1 MDSLAKPKNRALFL
15 VSVAVT
21 GAFAGAAV
29 WLFFF
34 VMEHG
39 IDYLWT
45 EIPHMLGVASPELAS
60 GPFGF
65 LPYPFFVCLLG
76 GLLIGLYEKLTG
88 TKTDDLNQVMA
99 KVKQDGRYPYD
110 NLGKL
115 SLAAL
120 LPLLFGGSI
129 GPEAGLTGVIAGL
142 CSWVGDR
149 MRRFGAEFREL
160 TLLGTQAALTA
171 LFTAPV
177 FGFVAPLAGSADG
190 DEDPAS
196 DEITIKLPKAQK
208 TVVYGIAIAGGLGTY
223 LLLGQLVGGGMGM
236 PRFESAEVGNLELT
250 WLIPLALVGTVCGWL
265 YFVSEHASEAL
276 SHAIGERPV
285 VKAMLAGLALAIC
298 GTVLPYTMFAGE
310 TQADVLMETYLT
322 IPAGVLI
329 ATGLVKAM
337 LTPALINL
345 GWRGGHFF
353 PVIFSGASL
362 GYGLC
367 YIDANYVA
375 TSRLHGI
382 DDGCGHASAGHGRGP
397 AAHVFPTQ
405 GYCLHDH
412 RRCYRRRHSASQA
425 AAQVVRWRTPGTCR
439 LPWICGWA
447 IATDC
452 GPRGSRFACLQV
464 ACPIDLGADGAADC
478 T

>member
-1 MDSLAKPKNRALFL
+1 MGNLAKPKNRALFL
-15 VSVAVT
+15 ISVAVT

-34 VMEHG
+34 AMEHG

-45 EIPHMLGVASPELAS
+45 EIPHMLGAASPELAS

-76 GLLIGLYEKLTG
+76 GLLIGLYEKMTG

-115 SLAAL
+115 SIAAL

-177 FGFVAPLAGSADG
+177 LGFVAPLAGSADG
-190 DEDPAS
+190 QGADGDEDSAS

-223 LLLGQLVGGGMGM
+223 LLLGQLMGGGMGM
-236 PRFESAEVGNLELT
+236 PRFEAAEVGNLELA
-250 WLIPLALVGTVCGWL
+250 WLIPLTLVGTVCGWL

-276 SHAIGERPV
+276 AHAIGERPSSRPCWPV
-285 VKAMLAGLALAIC
+285 WRLRLVARFC
-298 GTVLPYTMFAGE
+298 PTPCLPA
-310 TQADVLMETYLT
+310 
-322 IPAGVLI
+322 
-329 ATGLVKAM
+329 
-337 LTPALINL
+337 
-345 GWRGGHFF
+345 
-353 PVIFSGASL
+353 
-362 GYGLC
+362 
-367 YIDANYVA
+367 
-375 TSRLHGI
+375 
-382 DDGCGHASAGHGRGP
+382 
-397 AAHVFPTQ
+397 
-405 GYCLHDH
+405 
-412 RRCYRRRHSASQA
+412 RRRPMSS
-425 AAQVVRWRTPGTCR
+425 WKPT
-439 LPWICGWA
+439 
-447 IATDC
+447 
-452 GPRGSRFACLQV
+452 
-464 ACPIDLGADGAADC
+464 
-478 T
+478 

>member
-1 MDSLAKPKNRALFL
+1 MDNLAKPTNRALFL

-34 VMEHG
+34 AMEHG

-45 EIPHMLGVASPELAS
+45 EIPHALGVASPELAS

-76 GLLIGLYEKLTG
+76 GLLIGLYEKMTG
-88 TKTDDLNQVMA
+88 AKTDDLNQVMA

-149 MRRFGAEFREL
+149 MRCFGAEFREL

-190 DEDPAS
+190 QGEDADDESAS
-196 DEITIKLPKAQK
+196 GEITIKLPKVQK
-208 TVVYGIAIAGGLGTY
+208 TVVYGIAIAGGLGT
-223 LLLGQLVGGGMGM
+223 
-236 PRFESAEVGNLELT
+236 
-250 WLIPLALVGTVCGWL
+250 
-265 YFVSEHASEAL
+265 
-276 SHAIGERPV
+276 
-285 VKAMLAGLALAIC
+285 
-298 GTVLPYTMFAGE
+298 
-310 TQADVLMETYLT
+310 
-322 IPAGVLI
+322 
-329 ATGLVKAM
+329 
-337 LTPALINL
+337 
-345 GWRGGHFF
+345 
-353 PVIFSGASL
+353 
-362 GYGLC
+362 
-367 YIDANYVA
+367 
-375 TSRLHGI
+375 
-382 DDGCGHASAGHGRGP
+382 
-397 AAHVFPTQ
+397 
-405 GYCLHDH
+405 
-412 RRCYRRRHSASQA
+412 
-425 AAQVVRWRTPGTCR
+425 
-439 LPWICGWA
+439 
-447 IATDC
+447 
-452 GPRGSRFACLQV
+452 
-464 ACPIDLGADGAADC
+464 
-478 T
+478 

>member
-1 MDSLAKPKNRALFL
+1 MDNLAKPTNRALFL

-21 GAFAGAAV
+21 GALAGAAV

-34 VMEHG
+34 AMEHG

-45 EIPHMLGVASPELAS
+45 EIPHALGVASPELAS

-76 GLLIGLYEKLTG
+76 GLLIGLYEKMTG

-177 FGFVAPLAGSADG
+177 FGFVAPLAGSTEARVKTPTMSPR
-190 DEDPAS
+190 PARS
-196 DEITIKLPKAQK
+196 PLSC
-208 TVVYGIAIAGGLGTY
+208 
-223 LLLGQLVGGGMGM
+223 
-236 PRFESAEVGNLELT
+236 PRRKRRWS
-250 WLIPLALVGTVCGWL
+250 
-265 YFVSEHASEAL
+265 
-276 SHAIGERPV
+276 
-285 VKAMLAGLALAIC
+285 
-298 GTVLPYTMFAGE
+298 TVLR
-310 TQADVLMETYLT
+310 L
-322 IPAGVLI
+322 PAVWAPTCCLD
-329 ATGLVKAM
+329 
-337 LTPALINL
+337 
-345 GWRGGHFF
+345 
-353 PVIFSGASL
+353 SL
-362 GYGLC
+362 W
-367 YIDANYVA
+367 
-375 TSRLHGI
+375 
-382 DDGCGHASAGHGRGP
+382 
-397 AAHVFPTQ
+397 
-405 GYCLHDH
+405 
-412 RRCYRRRHSASQA
+412 A
-425 AAQVVRWRTPGTCR
+425 AAW
-439 LPWICGWA
+439 
-447 IATDC
+447 
-452 GPRGSRFACLQV
+452 
-464 ACPIDLGADGAADC
+464 ACPGSSPPRWA

>member
-1 MDSLAKPKNRALFL
+1 MDKLAKPKNRALFL
-15 VSVAVT
+15 ISVAVT
-21 GAFAGAAV
+21 GALAGAAV

-34 VMEHG
+34 AMEHG
-39 IDYLWT
+39 IDFFWT
-45 EIPHMLGVASPELAS
+45 EIPHMLGAASPELAS
-60 GPFGF
+60 GPFGC

-76 GLLIGLYEKLTG
+76 GLLIGLYEKVTG

-190 DEDPAS
+190 DEDSAS

-208 TVVYGIAIAGGLGTY
+208 TVVYCIAMAGGLGTY
-223 LLLGQLVGGGMGM
+223 RLLGQHMGGGMGM
-236 PRFESAEVGNLELT
+236 PRFEAAEMGSLELT
-250 WLIPLALVGTVCGWL
+250 WLIPLTLVGMVCGWL
-265 YFVSEHASEAL
+265 YFVSEHVSEAL
-276 SHAIGERPV
+276 AHAIGERPV
-285 VKAMLAGLALAIC
+285 AKAMLAGLVLAAC

-337 LTPALINL
+337 LTPALINM

-353 PVIFSGASL
+353 PVIFSGVSL
-362 GYGLC
+362 GYG
-367 YIDANYVA
+367 
-375 TSRLHGI
+375 
-382 DDGCGHASAGHGRGP
+382 
-397 AAHVFPTQ
+397 
-405 GYCLHDH
+405 
-412 RRCYRRRHSASQA
+412 
-425 AAQVVRWRTPGTCR
+425 
-439 LPWICGWA
+439 
-447 IATDC
+447 
-452 GPRGSRFACLQV
+452 FAL
-464 ACPIDLGADGAADC
+464 LTGADPVFCVAVCTASTMGAVMRQPVMVVGLLLMCFPLKGIVAMIVAAVIAAGIPLPKPLRK
-478 T
+478 

>member
-1 MDSLAKPKNRALFL
+1 MDNLAKPTNRALFL

-34 VMEHG
+34 AMEHG

-45 EIPHMLGVASPELAS
+45 EIPHALGVASPELAS

-76 GLLIGLYEKLTG
+76 GLLIGLYEKTTG

-115 SLAAL
+115 SIAAL

-177 FGFVAPLAGSADG
+177 FGFVAPLAGSTDGQGEDAD
-190 DEDPAS
+190 DESAS

-223 LLLGQLVGGGMGM
+223 LLLGQLMGGGMGM
-236 PRFESAEVGNLELT
+236 P
-250 WLIPLALVGTVCGWL
+250 
-265 YFVSEHASEAL
+265 AL

-353 PVIFSGASL
+353 PVIFSGVSL
-362 GYGLC
+362 GYGL
-367 YIDANYVA
+367 
-375 TSRLHGI
+375 
-382 DDGCGHASAGHGRGP
+382 
-397 AAHVFPTQ
+397 
-405 GYCLHDH
+405 
-412 RRCYRRRHSASQA
+412 
-425 AAQVVRWRTPGTCR
+425 
-439 LPWICGWA
+439 A
-447 IATDC
+447 ILT
-452 GPRGSRFACLQV
+452 
-464 ACPIDLGADGAADC
+464 GADPVFCVAVCTASTMGAVMRQPVMVVGLLLMCFPLKGIVCMIIAAVIAAGIPLPKPLC
-478 T
+478 K

>member
-1 MDSLAKPKNRALFL
+1 
-15 VSVAVT
+15 
-21 GAFAGAAV
+21 
-29 WLFFF
+29 
-34 VMEHG
+34 
-39 IDYLWT
+39 
-45 EIPHMLGVASPELAS
+45 
-60 GPFGF
+60 
-65 LPYPFFVCLLG
+65 
-76 GLLIGLYEKLTG
+76 
-88 TKTDDLNQVMA
+88 MA

-190 DEDPAS
+190 DEGSAS

-223 LLLGQLVGGGMGM
+223 LLLGQLMGGGMGM
-236 PRFESAEVGNLELT
+236 PRFEAAEVGNLELA
-250 WLIPLALVGTVCGWL
+250 WLIPLSLIGMVCGWL
-265 YFVSEHASEAL
+265 FFVSEHASEAL
-276 SHAIGERPV
+276 AHAIGERPV
-285 VKAMLAGLALAIC
+285 VKAMLAGLVLAAC
-298 GTVLPYTMFAGE
+298 GTVLPFTMFAGE

-353 PVIFSGASL
+353 PVIFSGVSL
-362 GYGLC
+362 GYGL
-367 YIDANYVA
+367 
-375 TSRLHGI
+375 
-382 DDGCGHASAGHGRGP
+382 
-397 AAHVFPTQ
+397 
-405 GYCLHDH
+405 
-412 RRCYRRRHSASQA
+412 
-425 AAQVVRWRTPGTCR
+425 
-439 LPWICGWA
+439 A
-447 IATDC
+447 ILT
-452 GPRGSRFACLQV
+452 
-464 ACPIDLGADGAADC
+464 GADPVFCVAVCTASTMGAVMRQPVMVVGLLLMCFPLKGIVCMIIAAVIAAGIPLPKPLRK
-478 T
+478 

>member
-1 MDSLAKPKNRALFL
+1 MDNLAKPKNRALFL
-15 VSVAVT
+15 ISVALT
-21 GAFAGAAV
+21 GALAGAAV

-34 VMEHG
+34 AMEHG
-39 IDYLWT
+39 IDFFWT
-45 EIPHMLGVASPELAS
+45 EAPHMLGAASPELAS
-60 GPFGF
+60 GPFGC
-65 LPYPFFVCLLG
+65 LPYPFFVCLAG
-76 GLLIGLYEKLTG
+76 GLLIGLYEKMTG
-88 TKTDDLNQVMA
+88 AKTDDLNQVMA

-115 SLAAL
+115 SISAL

-190 DEDPAS
+190 QEES
-196 DEITIKLPKAQK
+196 FDEITIKLPKAQK

-223 LLLGQLVGGGMGM
+223 LLLGQLMGGGMGM
-236 PRFESAEVGNLELT
+236 PRFEAAEVGSLELT
-250 WLIPLALVGTVCGWL
+250 WLIPLTLVGMVCGWL
-265 YFVSEHASEAL
+265 FFVSEHASEAL
-276 SHAIGERPV
+276 AHAIGERPV
-285 VKAMLAGLALAIC
+285 VKAMLAGLALAAC
-298 GTVLPYTMFAGE
+298 GTVLPFTMFAGE

-353 PVIFSGASL
+353 PVIFSGVSL
-362 GYGLC
+362 GYG
-367 YIDANYVA
+367 
-375 TSRLHGI
+375 
-382 DDGCGHASAGHGRGP
+382 
-397 AAHVFPTQ
+397 
-405 GYCLHDH
+405 
-412 RRCYRRRHSASQA
+412 
-425 AAQVVRWRTPGTCR
+425 
-439 LPWICGWA
+439 
-447 IATDC
+447 
-452 GPRGSRFACLQV
+452 FAL
-464 ACPIDLGADGAADC
+464 LTGADPVFCVAVCTASTMGAVMRQPVMVVGLLLMCFPLKGIVAMIIAAVIAAGIPLPKPLRK
-478 T
+478 

>member
-1 MDSLAKPKNRALFL
+1 MARLAFCR
-15 VSVAVT
+15 T
-21 GAFAGAAV
+21 R
-29 WLFFF
+29 
-34 VMEHG
+34 
-39 IDYLWT
+39 
-45 EIPHMLGVASPELAS
+45 
-60 GPFGF
+60 
-65 LPYPFFVCLLG
+65 FFVCLLG

-223 LLLGQLVGGGMGM
+223 LLLGQLMGGGMGM
-236 PRFESAEVGNLELT
+236 PRFEAAEVGNLELV

-337 LTPALINL
+337 LTPALINM

-353 PVIFSGASL
+353 PVIFSGVSL
-362 GYGLC
+362 GYGL
-367 YIDANYVA
+367 
-375 TSRLHGI
+375 
-382 DDGCGHASAGHGRGP
+382 
-397 AAHVFPTQ
+397 
-405 GYCLHDH
+405 
-412 RRCYRRRHSASQA
+412 
-425 AAQVVRWRTPGTCR
+425 
-439 LPWICGWA
+439 A
-447 IATDC
+447 ILT
-452 GPRGSRFACLQV
+452 
-464 ACPIDLGADGAADC
+464 GADPVFCVAVCTASTMGAVMRQPVMVVGLLLMCFPLKGIVCMIIAAVIAAGIPLPKPLRK
-478 T
+478 

>member
-1 MDSLAKPKNRALFL
+1 MDSLAKPTNRALFL
-15 VSVAVT
+15 ASVAVT

-34 VMEHG
+34 AMEHG

-45 EIPHMLGVASPELAS
+45 EIPHALGVASPELAS

-76 GLLIGLYEKLTG
+76 GLLIGLYEKMTG

-99 KVKQDGRYPYD
+99 KVKRDGRYPYD

-190 DEDPAS
+190 QGAGDGDDSES
-196 DEITIKLPKAQK
+196 GEIIIRLPKAQK

-223 LLLGQLVGGGMGM
+223 LLLGQL
-236 PRFESAEVGNLELT
+236 A
-250 WLIPLALVGTVCGWL
+250 
-265 YFVSEHASEAL
+265 
-276 SHAIGERPV
+276 HAIGERPV

-337 LTPALINL
+337 LAPALINL

-353 PVIFSGASL
+353 PVIFSGVSL
-362 GYGLC
+362 GYGL
-367 YIDANYVA
+367 
-375 TSRLHGI
+375 
-382 DDGCGHASAGHGRGP
+382 
-397 AAHVFPTQ
+397 
-405 GYCLHDH
+405 
-412 RRCYRRRHSASQA
+412 
-425 AAQVVRWRTPGTCR
+425 
-439 LPWICGWA
+439 A
-447 IATDC
+447 ILT
-452 GPRGSRFACLQV
+452 
-464 ACPIDLGADGAADC
+464 GADPVFCVAVCTASTTGAVMRQPVMVVGLLLMCFPLKGIVCMIIAAVIAAGIPLPKPLRK
-478 T
+478 

>member
-1 MDSLAKPKNRALFL
+1 MDNLAKPKNRALFL

-34 VMEHG
+34 AMEHG

-45 EIPHMLGVASPELAS
+45 EIPHALGVASPELAS

-76 GLLIGLYEKLTG
+76 GLLIGLYEKMTG

-236 PRFESAEVGNLELT
+236 PRFESAEVGNLELA
-250 WLIPLALVGTVCGWL
+250 WLIPLSLVGTVCGWL

-337 LTPALINL
+337 LTPALINM

-353 PVIFSGASL
+353 PVIFSGVSL
-362 GYGLC
+362 GYGL
-367 YIDANYVA
+367 
-375 TSRLHGI
+375 
-382 DDGCGHASAGHGRGP
+382 
-397 AAHVFPTQ
+397 
-405 GYCLHDH
+405 
-412 RRCYRRRHSASQA
+412 
-425 AAQVVRWRTPGTCR
+425 
-439 LPWICGWA
+439 A
-447 IATDC
+447 ILT
-452 GPRGSRFACLQV
+452 
-464 ACPIDLGADGAADC
+464 GADPVFCVVVCTASTMGAVMRQPVMVVGLLLMCFPLKGIVCMIIAAVIAAGIPLPKPLRK
-478 T
+478 

>member
-1 MDSLAKPKNRALFL
+1 MDKLAKPTNRALFL

-45 EIPHMLGVASPELAS
+45 EIPHTLGVASPELAS

-76 GLLIGLYEKLTG
+76 GLLIGLYEKMTD
-88 TKTDDLNQVMA
+88 TKTDNLNQVMA

-110 NLGKL
+110 TLGKL
-115 SLAAL
+115 SRAAL

-190 DEDPAS
+190 QGEDADDESAS

-208 TVVYGIAIAGGLGTY
+208 TVVYGIAIAPFA
-223 LLLGQLVGGGMGM
+223 VGC
-236 PRFESAEVGNLELT
+236 T
-250 WLIPLALVGTVCGWL
+250 
-265 YFVSEHASEAL
+265 L
-276 SHAIGERPV
+276 SPSTRA
-285 VKAMLAGLALAIC
+285 
-298 GTVLPYTMFAGE
+298 
-310 TQADVLMETYLT
+310 
-322 IPAGVLI
+322 
-329 ATGLVKAM
+329 
-337 LTPALINL
+337 
-345 GWRGGHFF
+345 
-353 PVIFSGASL
+353 
-362 GYGLC
+362 
-367 YIDANYVA
+367 
-375 TSRLHGI
+375 
-382 DDGCGHASAGHGRGP
+382 
-397 AAHVFPTQ
+397 
-405 GYCLHDH
+405 
-412 RRCYRRRHSASQA
+412 RRCPMQ
-425 AAQVVRWRTPGTCR
+425 
-439 LPWICGWA
+439 
-447 IATDC
+447 
-452 GPRGSRFACLQV
+452 
-464 ACPIDLGADGAADC
+464 
-478 T
+478 

>member
-1 MDSLAKPKNRALFL
+1 MDNLAKPTNRVLFL

-21 GAFAGAAV
+21 GALAGAAV

-34 VMEHG
+34 AMEHG

-45 EIPHMLGVASPELAS
+45 EIPHALGVASPELAS

-65 LPYPFFVCLLG
+65 LPYPLFVCLLG

-88 TKTDDLNQVMA
+88 AKTDNLNQVMA

-160 TLLGTQAALTA
+160 TLLGIQAALTA

-190 DEDPAS
+190 QGEDAHNESAS

-208 TVVYGIAIAGGLGTY
+208 TVVYGIAIAGGLGAY

-236 PRFESAEVGNLELT
+236 PRFESAEVGNLEL
-250 WLIPLALVGTVCGWL
+250 V
-265 YFVSEHASEAL
+265 
-276 SHAIGERPV
+276 
-285 VKAMLAGLALAIC
+285 
-298 GTVLPYTMFAGE
+298 
-310 TQADVLMETYLT
+310 
-322 IPAGVLI
+322 
-329 ATGLVKAM
+329 
-337 LTPALINL
+337 
-345 GWRGGHFF
+345 
-353 PVIFSGASL
+353 
-362 GYGLC
+362 
-367 YIDANYVA
+367 
-375 TSRLHGI
+375 
-382 DDGCGHASAGHGRGP
+382 
-397 AAHVFPTQ
+397 
-405 GYCLHDH
+405 
-412 RRCYRRRHSASQA
+412 
-425 AAQVVRWRTPGTCR
+425 
-439 LPWICGWA
+439 
-447 IATDC
+447 
-452 GPRGSRFACLQV
+452 
-464 ACPIDLGADGAADC
+464 
-478 T
+478 

>member
-1 MDSLAKPKNRALFL
+1 MDNLAKPTNRVLFL

-34 VMEHG
+34 AMEHG

-45 EIPHMLGVASPELAS
+45 EIPNALGVASPELAS

-76 GLLIGLYEKLTG
+76 GLLIGLYEKMTG

-99 KVKQDGRYPYD
+99 KVKQDGCYPYD

-177 FGFVAPLAGSADG
+177 
-190 DEDPAS
+190 
-196 DEITIKLPKAQK
+196 
-208 TVVYGIAIAGGLGTY
+208 
-223 LLLGQLVGGGMGM
+223 
-236 PRFESAEVGNLELT
+236 
-250 WLIPLALVGTVCGWL
+250 LALWRRL
-265 YFVSEHASEAL
+265 PEAL
-276 SHAIGERPV
+276 TARVPAMAMIPNPV
-285 VKAMLAGLALAIC
+285 
-298 GTVLPYTMFAGE
+298 
-310 TQADVLMETYLT
+310 
-322 IPAGVLI
+322 
-329 ATGLVKAM
+329 
-337 LTPALINL
+337 
-345 GWRGGHFF
+345 R
-353 PVIFSGASL
+353 
-362 GYGLC
+362 
-367 YIDANYVA
+367 
-375 TSRLHGI
+375 
-382 DDGCGHASAGHGRGP
+382 
-397 AAHVFPTQ
+397 
-405 GYCLHDH
+405 
-412 RRCYRRRHSASQA
+412 
-425 AAQVVRWRTPGTCR
+425 
-439 LPWICGWA
+439 
-447 IATDC
+447 
-452 GPRGSRFACLQV
+452 
-464 ACPIDLGADGAADC
+464 
-478 T
+478 

>member
-1 MDSLAKPKNRALFL
+1 MDNLAKPTNRALFL

-34 VMEHG
+34 AMEHG

-45 EIPHMLGVASPELAS
+45 EIPHALGVASPELAS

-76 GLLIGLYEKLTG
+76 GLLIGLYEKMTG

-190 DEDPAS
+190 DEGSAS
-196 DEITIKLPKAQK
+196 GEITIKLPKAQK

-223 LLLGQLVGGGMGM
+223 LLLGQLMGGGMGM
-236 PRFESAEVGNLELT
+236 PRFEAAVVGNLELT
-250 WLIPLALVGTVCGWL
+250 WLVPLSLIGTICGWL

-276 SHAIGERPV
+276 AHAIGERPV
-285 VKAMLAGLALAIC
+285 
-298 GTVLPYTMFAGE
+298 
-310 TQADVLMETYLT
+310 
-322 IPAGVLI
+322 
-329 ATGLVKAM
+329 VKAM

-353 PVIFSGASL
+353 PVIFSGVSL
-362 GYGLC
+362 GYGL
-367 YIDANYVA
+367 
-375 TSRLHGI
+375 
-382 DDGCGHASAGHGRGP
+382 
-397 AAHVFPTQ
+397 
-405 GYCLHDH
+405 
-412 RRCYRRRHSASQA
+412 
-425 AAQVVRWRTPGTCR
+425 
-439 LPWICGWA
+439 A
-447 IATDC
+447 ILT
-452 GPRGSRFACLQV
+452 
-464 ACPIDLGADGAADC
+464 GADPVFCVAVCTASTMGAVMRQPVMVVGLLLMCFPLKGIVCMIIAAVIAAGIPLPKPLRK
-478 T
+478 

>member
-1 MDSLAKPKNRALFL
+1 MADAPKKKGAAGRAERRKP
-15 VSVAVT
+15 

-34 VMEHG
+34 AMEHG

-76 GLLIGLYEKLTG
+76 GLLIGLYEKMTG

-99 KVKQDGRYPYD
+99 KVKRDGRYPYD

-149 MRRFGAEFREL
+149 MRRFGVEFRQL

-190 DEDPAS
+190 QGADDDGDSES

-223 LLLGQLVGGGMGM
+223 LLLGQLMGGGMRL
-236 PRFESAEVGNLELT
+236 P
-250 WLIPLALVGTVCGWL
+250 GW
-265 YFVSEHASEAL
+265 ATL
-276 SHAIGERPV
+276 SLP
-285 VKAMLAGLALAIC
+285 GL
-298 GTVLPYTMFAGE
+298 
-310 TQADVLMETYLT
+310 
-322 IPAGVLI
+322 
-329 ATGLVKAM
+329 
-337 LTPALINL
+337 
-345 GWRGGHFF
+345 F
-353 PVIFSGASL
+353 PWHSSV
-362 GYGLC
+362 
-367 YIDANYVA
+367 
-375 TSRLHGI
+375 R
-382 DDGCGHASAGHGRGP
+382 P
-397 AAHVFPTQ
+397 AAGCTLSRSTRARRWPT
-405 GYCLHDH
+405 
-412 RRCYRRRHSASQA
+412 
-425 AAQVVRWRTPGTCR
+425 P
-439 LPWICGWA
+439 
-447 IATDC
+447 
-452 GPRGSRFACLQV
+452 
-464 ACPIDLGADGAADC
+464 
-478 T
+478 

>member
-1 MDSLAKPKNRALFL
+1 MDNLAKPTNRALFL

-34 VMEHG
+34 AMEHG

-45 EIPHMLGVASPELAS
+45 EIPHALGVASPELAS

-76 GLLIGLYEKLTG
+76 GLLIGLYEKMTG

-190 DEDPAS
+190 DEGSAS

-223 LLLGQLVGGGMGM
+223 LLLGQLMGGGMGM

-285 VKAMLAGLALAIC
+285 VKAML
-298 GTVLPYTMFAGE
+298 
-310 TQADVLMETYLT
+310 
-322 IPAGVLI
+322 
-329 ATGLVKAM
+329 
-337 LTPALINL
+337 TPALINL

-353 PVIFSGASL
+353 PVIFSGVSL
-362 GYGLC
+362 GYGL
-367 YIDANYVA
+367 
-375 TSRLHGI
+375 
-382 DDGCGHASAGHGRGP
+382 
-397 AAHVFPTQ
+397 
-405 GYCLHDH
+405 
-412 RRCYRRRHSASQA
+412 
-425 AAQVVRWRTPGTCR
+425 
-439 LPWICGWA
+439 A
-447 IATDC
+447 ILT
-452 GPRGSRFACLQV
+452 
-464 ACPIDLGADGAADC
+464 GADPVFCVAVCTASTMGAVMRQPVMVVGLLLMCFPLKGIVCMIIAAGIPLPKPLRK
-478 T
+478 